1 MRNQKRL
8 KYVAPVNVR
17 NDDQMVA
24 ENLRYP
30 KLEPVDTTV
39 YSDKEVLKGTP
50 LSKSQILAAI
60 AKYSNN
66 PKFRVRYN
74 LNLVIS

>member
-1 MRNQKRL
+1 MRNQKRQ
-8 KYVAPVNVR
+8 KYVAPVNVQ

-39 YSDKEVLKGTP
+39 YSDKGVLKGRP

-60 AKYSNN
+60 AKHSNN
-66 PKFRVRYN
+66 PRFRVRYN
-74 LNLVIS
+74 LNLIIS